1 MSILS
6 GIEKGLQAVF
16 DFIKEVLGKV
26 DTPVTEAALEAG
38 LSIAVMT
45 FGNTP
50 EGKVI
55 VLAAVPA
62 TQAAIDF
69 IDKNP
74 ASSLSNILAVINND
88 VHIKG
93 LSAADQKIIA
103 DELAL
108 MVPKLNTFLNAQSIT
123 DVAAIAAE
131 VRKFLV
137 IINNGCGGTE
147 TQWNQTSRIS

>member
-1 MSILS
+1 MSFLT
-6 GIEKGLQAVF
+6 GLENGLQKVF
-16 DFIKEVLGKV
+16 DFMKELFGKV

-45 FGNTP
+45 FGKTP
-50 EGKVI
+50 QGAVI
-55 VLAAVPA
+55 VDAAIPA

-74 ASSLSNILAVINND
+74 ASTLSDILGVINND

-93 LSAADQKIIA
+93 LTSEDQTIITH
-103 DELAL
+103 ELGL
-108 MVPKLNTFLNAQSIT
+108 MVPQLNTFLNAQSIT

-137 IINNGCGGTE
+137 IINNACGGTAK
-147 TQWNQTSRIS
+147 